1 MSLACSRMWLVM
13 VVSRRRGGWDCITVA
28 CIHLGYNRGSEG
40 GMGCQKRV
48 VRSPMAACVA
58 AMRASPTAEVTAETE
73 AVWAGERPKLTIW
86 S

>member
-1 MSLACSRMWLVM
+1 
-13 VVSRRRGGWDCITVA
+13 
-28 CIHLGYNRGSEG
+28 
-40 GMGCQKRV
+40 MGCQKRV